1 MLNILIYDDDPVFAR
16 DFARQIAALPDYAP
30 KTMTLHCLT
39 EEQALCDETFADCD
53 LLFLDIDLGEKNGI
67 DLARRLRQK
76 NTGTVL
82 IFVTNFKEYAPEG
95 YEVDAFRYL
104 DKSEVSQ
111 KLAGYFSDA
120 VAMCR
125 KRQRKVEILCQGE
138 PVSLPVQHLV
148 YAESQGH
155 EQCLYLADGP
165 RRQLFTRMTMSQL
178 ESLLGPQGFLRIH
191 KSFLVN
197 MAYLQSLQSTGAL
210 LSTGQSLPVGARSY
224 RENKQEF
231 VKWQAHQIW

>member
-125 KRQRKVEILCQGE
+125 KRQRKVEILC
-138 PVSLPVQHLV
+138 
-148 YAESQGH
+148 
-155 EQCLYLADGP
+155 
-165 RRQLFTRMTMSQL
+165 
-178 ESLLGPQGFLRIH
+178 
-191 KSFLVN
+191 
-197 MAYLQSLQSTGAL
+197 
-210 LSTGQSLPVGARSY
+210 
-224 RENKQEF
+224 
-231 VKWQAHQIW
+231 